1 MLAALIPLT
10 EMIMRV
16 DYRSSAAAVS
26 MDLKTVVSNY
36 HLILCNAICS
46 RTGHALSDRTSTRY
60 DYEKLRWPFLVGLW
74 LSADLL

>member
-46 RTGHALSDRTSTRY
+46 RTLVALISEQSVTS
-60 DYEKLRWPFLVGLW
+60 LASV
-74 LSADLL
+74 